1 MRYENEQMREEIRR
15 GYAQFRE
22 EMRWGSEQRRREN
35 EQIRELI
42 RSEGEHTRGEIRRLL
57 EAMMSHP
64 HDDDGNVRFRM
75 PPA

>member
-1 MRYENEQMREEIRR
+1 MRYENKQIREEIRR
-15 GYAQFRE
+15 GY
-22 EMRWGSEQRRREN
+22 

-42 RSEGEHTRGEIRRLL
+42 RSEGEHTRGEIRRLF

-64 HDDDGNVRFRM
+64 HDDDGNVRFRIP

>member
-1 MRYENEQMREEIRR
+1 MPYENEQMREEIRR
-15 GYAQFRE
+15 GYAQLRE
-22 EMRWGSEQRRREN
+22 EMRREN